1 MKNAQRLA
9 PFAFILVFAVR
20 LPPASDV
27 RPDSD
32 PVLLSYRL
40 QLAQQSQAYLEL
52 NEDALTAYIKGME
65 VKRFPITRA
74 QLTSHGRPRLSKMA
88 SKTAAVETRQV
99 IVKVE
104 QVSANP
110 SDTVSSPD
118 EIVSVEDMPE
128 TFALRLQDG
137 SIFFITGNAREGFV
151 NGYRKEW
158 LKVQVGCAF
167 LYRQLRHRPVRAG
180 VIEMEP
186 QLARQLFWLLRPEMG
201 VIY

>member
-1 MKNAQRLA
+1 LRNASRLA
-9 PFAFILVFAVR
+9 PFALILAFGSA
-20 LPPASDV
+20 LPADT
-27 RPDSD
+27 RPPVDH
-32 PVLLSYRL
+32 VLLGYRY
-40 QLAQQSQAYLEL
+40 QLAQQSQAYLEI
-52 NEDALTAYIKGME
+52 NEEALTAYMKGME
-65 VKRFPITRA
+65 VKRFPIIRA
-74 QLTSHGRPRLSKMA
+74 QLSSHGRPRLSRVG
-88 SKTAAVETRQV
+88 STTAALRTREV

-128 TFALRLQDG
+128 TFALRLEDG
-137 SIFFITGNAREGFV
+137 SIFFITGNGRDGLL

-167 LYRQLRHRPVRAG
+167 LYRQILHRPVRAG
-180 VIEMEP
+180 IIEMDP
-186 QLARQLFWLLRPEMG
+186 QMARHLFWLLRPQMG